1 MKKRTKQIAIVGG
14 SLAVLYYLIRLYALG
29 GKSGVKRILGVKT
42 EPKKIKK
49 PKKVVKQIKKLP
61 KQPMVVYGGSGGK
74 GGGHYTITFPDT
86 VPMPTQQGQTTE
98 GNNQSGGKVPIQ
110 VVIPY
115 VDNSNNVS
123 L

>member
-29 GKSGVKRILGVKT
+29 GKRG
-42 EPKKIKK
+42 PKKIKK